1 MIVWPCNAFY
11 SKLRTMTQSAVDIV
25 DILAG
30 LTLFADLT
38 HPQLESVSHIFDE
51 EMFDEGQ
58 RILRRGFSGSG
69 FYVIIEGE
77 AKVSVDEEYIQV
89 LGRGEFFGEI
99 SILLGEPPS
108 ADITAS
114 SPLRCLVISSSE
126 LRPFLETYPR
136 VMFRMLQAM
145 AMKLRK
151 TLR

>member
-1 MIVWPCNAFY
+1 MA
-11 SKLRTMTQSAVDIV
+11 QSAVDIV

-38 HPQLESVSHIFDE
+38 HPQLESVAHIFDE
-51 EMFDEGQ
+51 EVFEEGA
-58 RILRRGFSGSG
+58 RIMRRGFSGSG

-77 AKVSVDEEYIQV
+77 AKVSVDGQHVQV

-99 SILLGEPPS
+99 SVLLGENPS

-114 SPLRCLVISSSE
+114 SPLRCLVISSAE
-126 LRPFLETYPR
+126 LRPFLESYPN